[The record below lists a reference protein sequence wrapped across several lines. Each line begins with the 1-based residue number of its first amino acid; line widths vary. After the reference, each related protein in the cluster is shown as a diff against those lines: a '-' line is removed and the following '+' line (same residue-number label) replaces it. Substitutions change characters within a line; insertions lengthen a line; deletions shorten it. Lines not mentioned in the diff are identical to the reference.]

1 MRLDLTDIHARVRF
15 RDFRLTE
22 SPSGTCEAEV
32 VLGWD
37 SGAQTTGKAQGVNSS
52 TGILRCAAEA
62 AIVALD
68 ELVIEYGISLDLLG
82 VKSIKAFDS
91 VVVIVSLTSN
101 VGDNSQRLVGSCII
115 QEDAPR
121 GAALAVLN
129 ATNRLVGNMIHS
141 R

>member
-1 MRLDLTDIHARVRF
+1 MHKRVRF
-15 RDFRLTE
+15 KDFQLSE
-22 SPSGTCEAEV
+22 SPSGTCEAAV
-32 VLGWD
+32 ILGWD
-37 SGAQTTGKAQGVNSS
+37 SGEQTIGKAQGINSPS
-52 TGILRCAAEA
+52 GILRCSAEA
-62 AIVALD
+62 AISALD

-82 VKSIKAFDS
+82 VKSIRAFDS

-101 VGDNSQRLVGSCII
+101 MDNKVQRLVGSCII

>member
-1 MRLDLTDIHARVRF
+1 MRLDLTDINARVRF

-22 SPSGTCEAEV
+22 SRSGTCEAEV

-37 SGAQTTGKAQGVNSS
+37 SGAQKTGKAQGVDSP

-68 ELVIEYGISLDLLG
+68 ELVIEYGISLELLG

-91 VVVIVSLTSN
+91 VVVIVSLTSY
-101 VGDNSQRLVGSCII
+101 VDDNSQRLVGSCII

>member
-1 MRLDLTDIHARVRF
+1 MTDIHKRVRF
-15 RDFRLTE
+15 KDFKLRD
-22 SPSGTCEAEV
+22 SPRGNCEAEV
-32 VLGWD
+32 LLGFD
-37 SGAQTTGKAQGVNSS
+37 SGEETVGRSQGVNSQ
-52 TGILRCAAEA
+52 TGILRCSAEA
-62 AIVALD
+62 AILALD
-68 ELVIEYGISLDLLG
+68 ELVKEHGISLDLLG

-101 VGDNSQRLVGSCII
+101 MDNKVQRLVGSCII

-129 ATNRLVGNMIHS
+129 ATNRLVGNMIHA